1 MKVEAVIILLI
12 FCVAKLQARLED
24 CSVKGITW
32 SSDEQHT
39 VIPLIRNV
47 EECAI
52 ICDRC
57 KCLQLLPA
65 Y

>member
-32 SSDEQHT
+32 SSEEQLI

-47 EECAI
+47 EECVI
-52 ICDRC
+52 ICERG
-57 KCLQLLPA
+57 KWLQLIPA